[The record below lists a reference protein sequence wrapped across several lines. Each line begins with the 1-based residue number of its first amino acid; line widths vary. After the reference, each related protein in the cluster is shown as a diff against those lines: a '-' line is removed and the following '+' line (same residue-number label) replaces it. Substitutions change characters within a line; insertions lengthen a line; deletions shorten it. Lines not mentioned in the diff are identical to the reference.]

1 MLDAPS
7 GLLATD
13 AETLEAFARDRSALS
28 LLRPL
33 DELPAAVARPSTTA
47 EVQAL
52 LRWADETRT
61 PVVARGL
68 GSGVCGGAAAIG
80 GSVVLDLGRLDRIVE
95 VDEASRTV
103 TVEAGVRGSG
113 LERVLGEHG
122 LGAR

>member
-33 DELPAAVARPSTTA
+33 DELPAAVARPSTTD
-47 EVQAL
+47 EVAAL

-61 PVVARGL
+61 PVVPRGL
-68 GSGVCGGAAAIG
+68 GSGVCGSAAAVG
-80 GSVVLDLGRLDRIVE
+80 GSVVLDLSRLDRIVE
-95 VDEASRTV
+95 VDEESRTV
-103 TVEAGVRGSG
+103 TVEAGVRGSD
-113 LERVLGEHG
+113 LEREL
-122 LGAR
+122 